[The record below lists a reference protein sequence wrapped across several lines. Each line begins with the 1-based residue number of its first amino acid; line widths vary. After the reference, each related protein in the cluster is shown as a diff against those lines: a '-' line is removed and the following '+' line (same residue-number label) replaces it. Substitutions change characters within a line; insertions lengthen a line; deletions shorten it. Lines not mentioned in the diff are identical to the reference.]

1 MHELSIC
8 HGILDEAVKAL
19 GRFPR
24 IPKVS
29 QVTVQIGR
37 LTGIVPESL
46 HQHFELLIPGTPLD
60 GATLNIEEIPIRGRC
75 VDCAASFEIEV
86 LSLVCPVCGSGFVEL
101 TSGREL
107 SVVSL
112 DTFEEDLG

>member
-8 HGILDEAVKAL
+8 HGILEQAVKAL
-19 GRFPR
+19 GRFQR

-46 HQHFELLIPGTPLD
+46 RQHFELLIPGTPLD
-60 GATLNIEEIPIRGRC
+60 GATLNIEEIPTRGRC
-75 VDCAASFEIEV
+75 VDCAASFEIED
-86 LSLVCPVCGSGFVEL
+86 LTLVCPECGSGLVEF

-112 DTFEEDLG
+112 DTAEEHLG